1 MLYLLNN
8 AESILTA
15 INVLWTAY
23 LALSKQAKPKPSK
36 KEAL

>member
-23 LALSKQAKPKPSK
+23 LALSKQAKPKKAKPDV
-36 KEAL
+36 